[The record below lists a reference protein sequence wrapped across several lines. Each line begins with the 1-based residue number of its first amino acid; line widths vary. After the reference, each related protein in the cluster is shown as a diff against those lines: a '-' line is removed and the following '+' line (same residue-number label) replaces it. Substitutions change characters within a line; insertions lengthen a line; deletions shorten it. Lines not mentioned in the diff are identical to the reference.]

1 MPSSKSILSI
11 YRVFRG
17 AVREWMDRDVAKL
30 GAALAFYT
38 LFAIAP
44 LLIMV
49 LAIAGFWFGEEA
61 ASRELFAQISGLVGA
76 ESGKTIQALVVA
88 ANRPLEGASATLMA
102 SITLLAGATGVFVQL
117 QDALNFIWNVP
128 RRSGKGIVRFIRGR
142 VLSFALILAVGFLLL
157 VSLVIS
163 ATLAAVSAW
172 VVRSASSEAFF
183 WEVLNLIIS
192 IGIVTLLFA
201 IIFKVL
207 PDVHVAWRVVWRG
220 ALVTALLFNL
230 GKHLFG
236 LYLGRTGIAS
246 AYGAA
251 GSLVVVLLWVYYS
264 AQILL
269 FGATLTQIYS
279 RQHPAENSNSPTD
292 RALKA
297 PTEQRAHPM
306 PRWAQLL
313 E

>member
-1 MPSSKSILSI
+1 
-11 YRVFRG
+11 
-17 AVREWMDRDVAKL
+17 MDRDVAKW

-44 LLIMV
+44 LLVVV

-61 ASRELFAQISGLVGA
+61 ASRELFAQISALVGS
-76 ESGKTIQALVVA
+76 ESGKTIQALVIA

-128 RRSGKGIVRFIRGR
+128 RRGGQGLVRFVRGR
-142 VLSFALILAVGFLLL
+142 LLSFALILAVGFLLL

-163 ATLAAVSAW
+163 ASLAVVSEW
-172 VVRSASSEAFF
+172 VASSASRETLF
-183 WEVLNLIIS
+183 WEVVNFVVS
-192 IGIVTLLFA
+192 IGIITFLFA
-201 IIFKVL
+201 IIYKVL
-207 PDVHVAWRVVWRG
+207 PDVKIGWRVVWRG
-220 ALVTALLFNL
+220 ALLTALLFNL

-279 RQHPAENSNSPTD
+279 RREPGGGLPPARRPKSPPQQPPSH
-292 RALKA
+292 L
-297 PTEQRAHPM
+297 M
-306 PRWAQLL
+306 PRWAEILQ
-313 E
+313 